1 MTDSQHAQT
10 CDIGLVGL
18 GVMGRNFALNLADQG
33 FTVAGYNRDPVK
45 IDELVSAK
53 AERHAIHTTTD
64 IPALCALL
72 RPPRAVMMLVP
83 AGDPVDDVIQVLAP
97 HLDEGDLIIDSGNS
111 HFRDTDRRAERL
123 AAKGL
128 LFMGMGMSG
137 GASGARHGPSL
148 MPGGPREGYERVA
161 RILEAAAARADG
173 RACVAYLG
181 PGSAGHY
188 VKMVHNGIEY
198 GLMQLIAE
206 SYDLMKRGLGLS
218 PAELHAVYNRW
229 CQGPLEGYLM
239 EITAEIF
246 QRRDERSDDF
256 LIDRILDQ
264 AKQKGTGEWTAAE
277 ALALEVPTL
286 NIDTAVMLR
295 HLSGDDG
302 RRRTLAERGEGLH
315 LAIAEEKAPFMDRL
329 ANALTIAVMVTYDQ
343 GMALLAKASEAYGYA
358 LDLETVIQLWRGGCI
373 IRARMLAEIQTAYRA
388 HPDLPSLLVWPAFS
402 SLTDALGDDLRAVVR
417 AAAASAIP
425 VPGLSLALSYIDAYR
440 GGWLPANLIMAQ
452 RDYFGSHTY
461 QRVDAEG
468 TFHTRWESPT
478 RS

>member
-1 MTDSQHAQT
+1 MTDSEHAQT

-45 IDELVSAK
+45 IDKLESTK
-53 AERHAIHTTTD
+53 AERHAIHTTND

-83 AGDPVDDVIQVLAP
+83 AGNPVDAVIQALEP
-97 HLDEGDLIIDSGNS
+97 HLDRGDLIIDSGNS
-111 HFRDTDRRAERL
+111 HFTDTDRRAGRL
-123 AAKGL
+123 AEKGL

-148 MPGGPREGYERVA
+148 MPGGPREGYERVE
-161 RILEAAAARADG
+161 RILEAAAAKADG
-173 RACVAYLG
+173 RPCVAYLG

-206 SYDLMKRGLGLS
+206 SYDLMKRGLGFS
-218 PAELHAVYNRW
+218 PGELHSVYEQWR
-229 CQGPLEGYLM
+229 QGPLESYLM
-239 EITAEIF
+239 EITAQIF
-246 QRRDERSDDF
+246 QQKDDRTGGF
-256 LIDRILDQ
+256 LIDAILDQ
-264 AKQKGTGEWTAAE
+264 AKQKGTGEWTATE
-277 ALALEVPTL
+277 ALALQVPTL
-286 NIDTAVMLR
+286 NIDAAVMLR
-295 HLSGDDG
+295 HLSGDNE
-302 RRRTLAERGEGLH
+302 RRRGISQFKDLPN
-315 LAIAEEKAPFMDRL
+315 LAIAGDKAPFMDRL
-329 ANALTIAVMVTYDQ
+329 EKALYLAFIVTYDQ
-343 GMALLAKASEAYGYA
+343 GMALLAKASGEYGYD
-358 LDLETVIQLWRGGCI
+358 LDLKAVAQLWRGGCI
-373 IRARMLAEIQTAYRA
+373 IRARVLDEIAAAYGKR
-388 HPDLPSLLVWPAFS
+388 PDLPSLLVWPTFS
-402 SLTDALGDDLRAVVR
+402 SLIDSLLNDLRAVVH
-417 AAAASAIP
+417 AAAAAAIP
-425 VPGLSLALSYIDAYR
+425 APGLSLALSYLDAYH

-468 TFHTRWESPT
+468 TFHTRWKAPS